1 MRTHLKRLNFVENNF
16 SPYLQITNVVLEQ
29 IISIEHAKFVQML
42 EHISQEN
49 TFLEQRSLTVR
60 KTIYIS
66 FKHE

>member
-1 MRTHLKRLNFVENNF
+1 MTQF
-16 SPYLQITNVVLEQ
+16 SRKESFPPYFQITNVVLEQ